1 MIGIAGF
8 LTRQLARVE
17 LRHWVGI
24 AASAALHLAVILGW
38 HAAPPPEPQP
48 ISFEV
53 SFEPPTAT
61 PLPTPKVAAKPAV
74 KKVAK
79 IKQPKQKV
87 AHMAKPKKRLQDNPP
102 REAHLLDAT
111 WKAERKAAR
120 DVPAL
125 VLPDATALGIQ
136 ADSQQ
141 LAQAGSKSQLKSAE
155 ATRAD
160 AVVPVMATSNGKE
173 SSKFSSKDSPSGG
186 QLVEPETASAA
197 TQTPAP
203 ANEPADGRLALA
215 STASLSA
222 AQNPASAA
230 GGGAQANNTGLALAG
245 GERAS
250 ASDPARLGAAAPT
263 QTALAQTGAGMQTAA
278 VVAADAATA
287 ALAAP
292 AGAEAPGV
300 RLHASQALAGHAAL
314 PAASGSMPTSAQA
327 ALTTQG
333 SGQTTAELPAQLAS
347 TGSKSASGQAL
358 RPGSQTPSV
367 SRTAAAQT
375 SSGDGAVSRGGH
387 GQETS
392 GRLAAVAS
400 VSAAGS
406 GPAAVKGAAGQPGG
420 SARPAGAIR
429 LAPGEPGSSP
439 GFAVT
444 LQPVLANAPGGQG
457 VRGSGN
463 AGSAPAGAGRA
474 SYADAGHSLSAVPAA
489 AGGGQSSRPL
499 LASPTLLV
507 PVSGRVVGGSGSNG
521 GAGVAAAPGQTA
533 SIALLN
539 AARETGRPPLVLQAT
554 QAVAVKVV
562 RPDTEIQ
569 PLDVLAPSNYCP
581 LPLPGHAQPDNRA
594 PQPNRNIAEQPA
606 YALDNP
612 SINYPVLANIRGVE
626 GRVTVRVEVLTSGRP
641 GKMWLKQSSGSSILD
656 QDAQS
661 QLKHWRF
668 VPARK
673 NGQPVTAWIDIPVLY
688 RLSQARP

>member
-1 MIGIAGF
+1 VIGIAGF
-8 LTRQLARVE
+8 LSRQLARVE
-17 LRHWVGI
+17 PRHWAGI

-61 PLPTPKVAAKPAV
+61 PLPAVKAVAKPQ

-79 IKQPKQKV
+79 IKKPKQKV
-87 AHMAKPKKRLQDNPP
+87 AHQAKPKKRLQDNPP

-111 WKAERKAAR
+111 WKAERKAAK

-125 VLPDATALGIQ
+125 VLPDATVLGIQ

-141 LAQAGSKSQLKSAE
+141 LAQAGAKSQLKSAE

-160 AVVPVMATSNGKE
+160 AVVPVMATSGGKE
-173 SSKFSSKDSPSGG
+173 SSKDSPSGA
-186 QLVEPETASAA
+186 QLVEPETTSAA
-197 TQTPAP
+197 AQTPAP

-215 STASLSA
+215 STTTLSA
-222 AQNPASAA
+222 AQNSGSVA
-230 GGGAQANNTGLALAG
+230 GSGGAQVNNAGLSLAG
-245 GERAS
+245 GDRVPDIKPTS
-250 ASDPARLGAAAPT
+250 LGQAAPT
-263 QTALAQTGAGMQTAA
+263 QTALAQAGAGMQTAA
-278 VVAADAATA
+278 AAAVDAATV
-287 ALAAP
+287 ALASP
-292 AGAEAPGV
+292 AGTEAPGV
-300 RLHASQALAGHAAL
+300 RLHTSQALSGQAAL
-314 PAASGSMPTSAQA
+314 PAASGSMPMSSQA
-327 ALTTQG
+327 ASMPQG
-333 SGQTTAELPAQLAS
+333 AGQTAAERPAQLAS
-347 TGSKSASGQAL
+347 IGGKSGQAL
-358 RPGSQTPSV
+358 RSGGQTPSA
-367 SRTAAAQT
+367 SRNTAAQT
-375 SSGDGAVSRGGH
+375 SSGDAGASRGGR

-392 GRLAAVAS
+392 GRLAAVDSAP
-400 VSAAGS
+400 AAGS
-406 GPAAVKGAAGQPGG
+406 GPVVVKGGASGQAGSSGQHPG
-420 SARPAGAIR
+420 SIR

-444 LQPVLANAPGGQG
+444 LQPVVANAPGGKS

-463 AGSAPAGAGRA
+463 AGSAVAGAGRA
-474 SYADAGHSLSAVPAA
+474 SYADAGRSRSAVPGAV
-489 AGGGQSSRPL
+489 GGGQAGRSL
-499 LASPTLLV
+499 LASPTLV
-507 PVSGRVVGGSGSNG
+507 APAAGRVVGGSGGFG
-521 GAGVAAAPGQTA
+521 GTGVAAAPGQAA

-539 AARETGRPPLVLQAT
+539 AAREAGRPPVVLQAT
-554 QAVAVKVV
+554 QPVAVKVV

-594 PQPNRNIAEQPA
+594 PRPNRNIAEQPA

-612 SINYPVLANIRGVE
+612 SINYPVMANIRGVE

-641 GKMWLKQSSGSSILD
+641 GKMWLKQSSGSGILD
-656 QDAQS
+656 QDAQT